1 MEKMCHDMTNAILT
15 IRSGLRRLQKCCH
28 NYVIPRNVLEQIGTL
43 EAYKPLKS
51 SQVDQNIEPED
62 FVGN

>member
-1 MEKMCHDMTNAILT
+1 V
-15 IRSGLRRLQKCCH
+15 RV
-28 NYVIPRNVLEQIGTL
+28 YNVYIYIYIIHLGAL

-62 FVGN
+62 LLFELDKELYRES